1 MTALVGVGV
10 LVNATPSSV
19 NKLEQELETEM
30 NLYIFVWP
38 ELDSE
43 FKWLFSICQMVF

>member
-10 LVNATPSSV
+10 LVNAPPSSV

-30 NLYIFVWP
+30 NLFIGVWP
-38 ELDSE
+38 ELDLK
-43 FKWLFSICQMVF
+43 FK